1 MIDAKQFM
9 EALNELEH
17 QKGIAKED
25 IISALK
31 EALRKAYTKSLQ
43 GGDDALVEVEIT
55 DEYINIKRFK
65 NIVDEVNDDYI
76 EISLEDAEAV
86 IAAQKK
92 SKAKVK
98 PFSINKEK
106 TLFIEEVPVEQLT
119 RFMAMTVKSVLRQKL
134 AEAEKVALY
143 QAHKDKVGEMIS
155 GLVEKCD
162 DYGAMVNIGRTTIF
176 LSRKELIGD
185 ETFNPGDPIRM
196 YVANV
201 NSSNE
206 KGPQIRVTRSDAGYL
221 KKLFEESVRDIY
233 DGTVIIKNIARD
245 AGVRSKV
252 AVYSNDPN
260 VDPCSA
266 CIGVSGQ
273 TIQNILSNLGNAR
286 EKEKVDIIRYS
297 TNDAMYIIDALKP
310 ATVEAIYVDK
320 EDKSAIVI
328 VPDGQLSLAI
338 GRKGANARVACH
350 LTGYEITIKEA
361 REREETEDDLDIKF
375 LTVDEVKE
383 EESKREQVE
392 KYERYLAQLKEARAK
407 ELEATEQIS
416 GIEKGKPMTIT
427 DEDIKEEAPKAPAK
441 EEVKVE
447 VKEVPVVE
455 EHVIKDEPRV
465 VKTTTTLE
473 SLEKSLEETKKKET
487 FKATKKTSKRPK
499 TITEEE
505 VAHEDKVEE
514 TKQPLPQM
522 DIYTKEELEEME
534 NEEIYEDYEEEEDID
549 YDEFDKYYDDEQ

>member
-1 MIDAKQFM
+1 MLDATQFM

-25 IISALK
+25 IIAALK

-65 NIVDEVNDDYI
+65 KIVDEVTDDYI

-245 AGVRSKV
+245 AGTRSKV

-286 EKEKVDIIRYS
+286 EKEKVDIVRYS
-297 TNDAMYIIDALKP
+297 TNDAIYIIDALKP
-310 ATVEAIYVDK
+310 ATVEAIHLDK

-361 REREETEDDLDIKF
+361 HEKEEIEDDLNIKF
-375 LTVDEVKE
+375 LSVDEVKE

-407 ELEATEQIS
+407 ELEATEQTG
-416 GIEKGKPMTIT
+416 GIEKGKPMKIT
-427 DEDIKEEAPKAPAK
+427 DEDIKEDEPVKEEAPVSEETK
-441 EEVKVE
+441 EEVKPVE
-447 VKEVPVVE
+447 QP
-455 EHVIKDEPRV
+455 VIKDEPKV

-487 FKATKKTSKRPK
+487 FKATKKTSRRPK

-505 VAHEDKVEE
+505 VAHEDKIEE

-522 DIYTKEELEEME
+522 DIYTKEELEQIE
-534 NEEIYEDYEEEEDID
+534 NEELYEDYEEEEDID
-549 YDEFDKYYDDEQ
+549 YDEYDSYYDDEQ